1 METGQNNQKMAV
13 WGQQQQQQLQQ
24 NNNNVV

>member
-13 WGQQQQQQLQQ
+13 WGQQQQQQQQ